1 MRPFPALMVV
11 ALPVLAALAYACWPA
26 PEVAPAVLTPASTG
40 RSLSSYFNL
49 DASPALAPAST
60 QASAAPGLEQQL
72 ARLAASGSPDDA
84 YAAYNLLDDCIV
96 FQKEGRLPAL
106 EFDRGSE
113 MTADEKSAQQ
123 HLCADLTERQKG
135 ARLDFLALAAKG
147 GVAGASTRF
156 FYEGPFG
163 DRSALRSRPD
173 DPLVLAW
180 KQQAVAQL
188 TAQAEQA
195 ELSSLSTL
203 MMAYLADGEV
213 VRKDAPLA
221 YGYLLALR
229 MVHDD
234 ILTPGT
240 VNPYQDSYWHWLRDE
255 LSPEQQAAAVSRA
268 NAIAARFRQHAGRP
282 AHG

>member
-1 MRPFPALMVV
+1 MRPFHALS
-11 ALPVLAALAYACWPA
+11 AAAVLAALAYACWPA
-26 PEVAPAVLTPASTG
+26 PDVVTPAVLTPASAG

-49 DASPALAPAST
+49 DASPAPAPASA

-96 FQKEGRLPAL
+96 FQHEGRLPAL
-106 EFDRGSE
+106 EFERGSE
-113 MTADEKSAQQ
+113 MTADEKTAQQ
-123 HLCADLTERQKG
+123 RLCANLTERQKS
-135 ARLDFLALAAKG
+135 ARLDFLAQAAKG

-188 TAQAEQA
+188 TAQADQA

-203 MMAYLADGEV
+203 MMAYLTDGEV

-240 VNPYQDSYWHWLRDE
+240 TNPYQDSYWHWLRDE
-255 LSPEQQAAAVSRA
+255 LTPEQQAAAVSRA
-268 NAIAARFRQHAGRP
+268 NAIAAKFRQHAGRP
-282 AHG
+282 ARG

>member
-1 MRPFPALMVV
+1 MRSFPVLIAV
-11 ALPVLAALAYACWPA
+11 AALAALAYACWPA
-26 PEVAPAVLTPASTG
+26 PETVAPAVLTPAPAG

-49 DASPALAPAST
+49 GASPAPLPAAT
-60 QASAAPGLEQQL
+60 SAAPGLEQQL

-106 EFDRGSE
+106 EFERGSE
-113 MTADEKSAQQ
+113 MTADEKVAQQ
-123 HLCADLTERQKG
+123 HLCADLTERQKST
-135 ARLDFLALAAKG
+135 RLDFLAQAAKA
-147 GVAGASTRF
+147 GVPGASTRF

-180 KQQAVAQL
+180 KQQAIAQL

-195 ELSSLSTL
+195 ELSSLGTL
-203 MMAYLADGEV
+203 MMAYVTDDEV
-213 VRKDAPLA
+213 SKKDAPKA

-234 ILTPGT
+234 ILTPGST
-240 VNPYQDSYWHWLRDE
+240 NPYQDSYWHWLRDE
-255 LSPEQQAAAVSRA
+255 LTPEQQALAVEKA
-268 NAIAARFRQHAGRP
+268 NAIAARFRQHTGRP

>member
-1 MRPFPALMVV
+1 MRPFHALI
-11 ALPVLAALAYACWPA
+11 ALAALASLAYVCWPA
-26 PEVAPAVLTPASTG
+26 PDTVTPAALTPASAG

-49 DASPALAPAST
+49 DASPAPVLAAT
-60 QASAAPGLEQQL
+60 SAAPGLEQQL

-123 HLCADLTERQKG
+123 HLCADLTERQKS
-135 ARLDFLALAAKG
+135 ARLDFLEKAAKG
-147 GVAGASTRF
+147 GVPGASTRF

-180 KQQAVAQL
+180 KRQAVAQL
-188 TAQAEQA
+188 TAQADQA
-195 ELSSLSTL
+195 ELSSLATL

-234 ILTPGT
+234 ILTPGST
-240 VNPYQDSYWHWLRDE
+240 NPYQDSYWHWLRDE
-255 LSPEQQAAAVSRA
+255 LTPEQQAAAVSRA
-268 NAIAARFRQHAGRP
+268 NAIAAKFRQHAGLP

>member
-1 MRPFPALMVV
+1 MRPVPALI
-11 ALPVLAALAYACWPA
+11 ALAVLAALAYACWPA

-49 DASPALAPAST
+49 DASPVPAPASA
-60 QASAAPGLEQQL
+60 QASAAPGLAQQL

-96 FQKEGRLPAL
+96 FQKEGRLPVL

-188 TAQAEQA
+188 TAQADQA

-240 VNPYQDSYWHWLRDE
+240 TNPYQDSYWHWLRDE
-255 LSPEQQAAAVSRA
+255 LTPEQQAAAASRA
-268 NAIAARFRQHAGRP
+268 HAIAARFRQHAGRP

>member
-1 MRPFPALMVV
+1 MRSFPVLIA
-11 ALPVLAALAYACWPA
+11 AAALAALAYACWPA
-26 PEVAPAVLTPASTG
+26 PAPVTPAVLTPASAG

-49 DASPALAPAST
+49 DASQAPVLVAT
-60 QASAAPGLEQQL
+60 SAAPGLEQQL

-84 YAAYNLLDDCIV
+84 YAAYNLLDDCIM

-106 EFDRGSE
+106 EFERGSE
-113 MTADEKSAQQ
+113 MTADEKSAQK
-123 HLCADLTERQKG
+123 HLCANLTERQKS
-135 ARLDFLALAAKG
+135 ARLDFLEKAAKG

-188 TAQAEQA
+188 TVQADQA
-195 ELSSLSTL
+195 ELSSLGTL
-203 MMAYLADGEV
+203 MMAYLTDGDV
-213 VRKDAPLA
+213 TKKDAPKA

-234 ILTPGT
+234 ILTPGST
-240 VNPYQDSYWHWLRDE
+240 NPYQDSYWHWLRDE
-255 LSPEQQAAAVSRA
+255 LTPEQQAAAVSRA
-268 NAIAARFRQHAGRP
+268 NAIAAKFRQHAGLP
-282 AHG
+282 ALG

>member
-11 ALPVLAALAYACWPA
+11 ALAVLAALAYACWPA

-49 DASPALAPAST
+49 DTSPAPAPASA

-180 KQQAVAQL
+180 KEQAVAQL

-255 LSPEQQAAAVSRA
+255 LTPEQQALAVEKA

>member
-1 MRPFPALMVV
+1 MRPFPALI
-11 ALPVLAALAYACWPA
+11 ALAVLAALAYACWPA

-49 DASPALAPAST
+49 DASPVPAPASA
-60 QASAAPGLEQQL
+60 QASAAPGLAQQL

-123 HLCADLTERQKG
+123 HLCADLTERQKS

-195 ELSSLSTL
+195 DLSSLSTL

-240 VNPYQDSYWHWLRDE
+240 TNPYQDSYWHWLRDE
-255 LSPEQQAAAVSRA
+255 LTPEQQAAAASRA
-268 NAIAARFRQHAGRP
+268 HAIATRFRQHAGRP
-282 AHG
+282 THG

>member
-1 MRPFPALMVV
+1 MRPVRFLIAL
-11 ALPVLAALAYACWPA
+11 AALAALAYACWPA
-26 PEVAPAVLTPASTG
+26 SDPVTPAVLTPASAG

-49 DASPALAPAST
+49 DASPAPVPASA

-84 YAAYNLLDDCIV
+84 YAAYNLLDDCIM

-106 EFDRGSE
+106 EFERGSE
-113 MTADEKSAQQ
+113 MTADEKSAQK
-123 HLCADLTERQKG
+123 HLCANLTERQKS
-135 ARLDFLALAAKG
+135 ARLDFLEKAAKG

-188 TAQAEQA
+188 TVQADQA
-195 ELSSLSTL
+195 ELSSLGTL
-203 MMAYLADGEV
+203 MMAYLTDGDV
-213 VRKDAPLA
+213 TKKDAPKA

-234 ILTPGT
+234 ILTPGST
-240 VNPYQDSYWHWLRDE
+240 NPYQDSYWHWLRDE
-255 LSPEQQAAAVSRA
+255 LTPEQQAAAVSRA
-268 NAIAARFRQHAGRP
+268 NAIAAKFRQHAGLP
-282 AHG
+282 ALG

>member
-1 MRPFPALMVV
+1 MRSFPVLIAV
-11 ALPVLAALAYACWPA
+11 AALAALAYACWPA
-26 PEVAPAVLTPASTG
+26 PETVAPAVLTPAPAG

-49 DASPALAPAST
+49 GASPAPLPAAT
-60 QASAAPGLEQQL
+60 SAAPGLEQQL

-106 EFDRGSE
+106 EFERGSE
-113 MTADEKSAQQ
+113 MTADEKAAQQ
-123 HLCADLTERQKG
+123 YLCADLTERQKS
-135 ARLDFLALAAKG
+135 ARLDFLAQAAKA
-147 GVAGASTRF
+147 GVPGASTRF

-180 KQQAVAQL
+180 KQQAIAQL

-195 ELSSLSTL
+195 ELSSLGTL
-203 MMAYLADGEV
+203 MMAYVTDGEV
-213 VRKDAPLA
+213 SKKDAPKA

-234 ILTPGT
+234 ILTPGST
-240 VNPYQDSYWHWLRDE
+240 NPYQDSYWHWLRDE
-255 LSPEQQAAAVSRA
+255 LTPEQQALAVEKA
-268 NAIAARFRQHAGRP
+268 NAIAARFRQHTGRP

>member
-49 DASPALAPAST
+49 DASPAPAPAST

-255 LSPEQQAAAVSRA
+255 LSPEQQAAAASRA
-268 NAIAARFRQHAGRP
+268 NAIAARFRQHTGRP

>member
-1 MRPFPALMVV
+1 M
-11 ALPVLAALAYACWPA
+11 LAALAYACWPA
-26 PEVAPAVLTPASTG
+26 PEVARAVLTPASAG

-49 DASPALAPAST
+49 DASPAPAPASA
-60 QASAAPGLEQQL
+60 QASAAPGLAQQL

-106 EFDRGSE
+106 EFERGSE

-123 HLCADLTERQKG
+123 HLCADLTERQKS

-213 VRKDAPLA
+213 VSKDAPLA

-240 VNPYQDSYWHWLRDE
+240 TNPYQDSYWHWLRDE
-255 LSPEQQAAAVSRA
+255 LTPEQQAAAVSRA
-268 NAIAARFRQHAGRP
+268 NAIAAKFRQHAGLP